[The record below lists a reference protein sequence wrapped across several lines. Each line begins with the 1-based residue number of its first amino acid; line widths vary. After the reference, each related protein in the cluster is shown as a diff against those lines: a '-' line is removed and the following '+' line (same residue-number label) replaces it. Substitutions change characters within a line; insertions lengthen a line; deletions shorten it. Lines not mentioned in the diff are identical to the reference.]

1 MLRKEL
7 GWGQY
12 LLGDA
17 VGEDVKRQDIL
28 SHLLYCK
35 LDPIDSVFR
44 INWDIRCQSF
54 NPFQR
59 FWEATLN
66 SYLES

>member
-44 INWDIRCQSF
+44 INWDIRCQ
-54 NPFQR
+54 
-59 FWEATLN
+59 
-66 SYLES
+66 